1 MTPPCRLANGTIYRK
16 TARHSARFYA
26 LRAASGADGSRPIPT
41 TLPVKGLFD
50 KLRDATMRPLRTN
63 PLGCCNRK
71 KEGSRPLPTLL
82 TCDFRAAI
90 WSRAGHAPPLPA
102 ARKAYPAP
110 HQRYFRRVG
119 TRTFISIGL
128 AIWSFIPASSATC
141 LSSEKAFAVMAMMG
155 IFAFWA
161 SSSRRIFLAAS

>member
-41 TLPVKGLFD
+41 ILPVKGLFD
-50 KLRDATMRPLRTN
+50 KLRDATMRSLRTN
-63 PLGCCNRK
+63 PLDCCNRK

-82 TCDFRAAI
+82 TRDFRP
-90 WSRAGHAPPLPA
+90 APTSGKESSLP
-102 ARKAYPAP
+102 P

-119 TRTFISIGL
+119 TRMFISIGL

-161 SSSRRIFLAAS
+161 SSSLRIFLAAS